1 MAGEKVLERLEHILE
16 AISRVERYM
25 AAKSRGQFVT
35 DPLLIDAVE
44 RNIERI
50 SEASRHIPEEMKT
63 GFPDIPWRNIA
74 GIGNVLRH
82 DYPRISPREIWDT
95 FENDLPRLK
104 VAVGKMI
111 EEIEGRS

>member
-1 MAGEKVLERLEHILE
+1 MAGEKVLDRLEHILE

-25 AAKSRGQFVT
+25 AKTSRDRFVS

-50 SEASRHIPEEMKT
+50 SEASRHIPEDMKAR
-63 GFPDIPWRNIA
+63 FQHIPWQDIA

-82 DYPRISPREIWDT
+82 DYPRVSPREIWDT

-104 VAVGKMI
+104 VAVEKMI

>member
-1 MAGEKVLERLEHILE
+1 MAAEKVLERLEHVLE

-25 AAKSRGQFVT
+25 ATTSRDQFVS

-50 SEASRHIPEEMKT
+50 SEASRHIPEDMKAR
-63 GFPDIPWRNIA
+63 FRHIPWKNIA
-74 GIGNVLRH
+74 GIDNVLRH

-104 VAVGKMI
+104 AAVEKMI
-111 EEIEGRS
+111 EEIERRS